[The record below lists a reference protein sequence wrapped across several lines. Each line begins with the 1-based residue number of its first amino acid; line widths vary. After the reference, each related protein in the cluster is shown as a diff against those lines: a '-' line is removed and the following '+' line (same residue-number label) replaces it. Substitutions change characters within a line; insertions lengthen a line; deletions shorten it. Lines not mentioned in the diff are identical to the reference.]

1 MGIIK
6 QNSGYRSSFL
16 NIQLHSSSGIYFSNI
31 ILNSFAKIKLLGWSR
46 FIKRD
51 SLLYLTL
58 SHYLVCHTQKKTR
71 QIFIYNFLFPWIPK
85 EFFFLERNLSLGW
98 RVSFFSYQTT
108 SHNSM
113 GNDRHTALL
122 QHVVPFSSSFVLLH
136 I

>member
-6 QNSGYRSSFL
+6 QNSGYRRF
-16 NIQLHSSSGIYFSNI
+16 HSLIYNYTVSSGIYFSNI

-58 SHYLVCHTQKKTR
+58 SHYLVCHTQKKPDKFSFT
-71 QIFIYNFLFPWIPK
+71 IFCSPGFRKN
-85 EFFFLERNLSLGW
+85 FFLERNLSLGS